1 MISRRHTREF
11 LLQSLYARS
20 ELWSSFERDSFI
32 DSYFSEEGMMSQ
44 IDMPYIETMEEYI
57 LKNEDKLISIV
68 AGLAPKFELQTM
80 PVMHILILMIA
91 LSEMIYGAELT
102 IPEAVSVNEAIE
114 LAKKFS
120 DDQGKVFINGTLSTF
135 LKQKEIIL
143 ANDTKVDFHVFQK

>member
-1 MISRRHTREF
+1 
-11 LLQSLYARS
+11 
-20 ELWSSFERDSFI
+20 
-32 DSYFSEEGMMSQ
+32 MSQ

-102 IPEAVSVNEAIE
+102 IPGAVSVNEAIE